1 MLFGLHVIFLKV
13 FIVPVPIKQI
23 FNKSRKVIM
32 GDHVK

>member
-13 FIVPVPIKQI
+13 FTVPVPIKI
-23 FNKSRKVIM
+23 FNKSHEVIM